1 MLPTAAWR
9 SSPEGP
15 RLGPAAGGRRDADL
29 AGPRP
34 SEEPSPT
41 RHRREG
47 ATRARLV
54 AAPERATGF
63 LLFTLACLVLAA
75 LGFALR
81 DERYLTPARGIG
93 YALGVTGLG
102 LLALQLTYS
111 ARKRSRRLDAAGSL
125 RTWFQV
131 HMVLG
136 VLGPLA
142 ILFHSG
148 FRVGALNSAV
158 ALTAMLV
165 VGASGFAGRFLY
177 TRVHAG
183 LFSERLKLQ
192 WLEQDVRLERG
203 DLAWLLQDVGGLEEL
218 LRSFEATVLAA
229 EAGPFASA
237 ARFAAV
243 GLAARS
249 TRRACLRA
257 VRRAGPATV
266 SPDEARRA
274 LNAYLGALVRVA
286 RFRAFEGLFALWH
299 VLHVPLCLLLF
310 GAAIVHVIAVHLY

>member
-1 MLPTAAWR
+1 MLPTPAWR
-9 SSPEGP
+9 RRDRGP
-15 RLGPAAGGRRDADL
+15 HPGRAGGGTRDADL
-29 AGPRP
+29 APPVPRRDAGGPP
-34 SEEPSPT
+34 
-41 RHRREG
+41 EG
-47 ATRARLV
+47 ATRAGLV

-63 LLFTLACLVLAA
+63 LLFSTACLALAA
-75 LGFALR
+75 VGYALR
-81 DERYLTPARGIG
+81 EERYLTPARGFG
-93 YALGVTGLG
+93 YVLGVTGLG
-102 LLALQLTYS
+102 LLGLQLLYS
-111 ARKRSRRLDAAGSL
+111 VRKRARRLHGAGAL
-125 RTWFQV
+125 RDWFHV
-131 HMVLG
+131 HMVVG

-148 FRVGALNSAV
+148 FRVGAPNSAV
-158 ALTAMLV
+158 ALGTMLV

-183 LFSERLKLQ
+183 LWSERLKLQ

-203 DLAWLLQDVGGLEEL
+203 DLAWLLQDVGGLEQL
-218 LRSFEATVLAA
+218 LRSFEAAALSDENAALRFLAA
-229 EAGPFASA
+229 GVR
-237 ARFAAV
+237 ARA
-243 GLAARS
+243 

-274 LNAYLGALVRVA
+274 LDAYLGAVVRVA
-286 RFRAFEGLFALWH
+286 RFRAFEGLFGIWH